1 LLLTPAFADQPPV
14 PRTADGHPDLSGVWQ
29 GGSLSFAV
37 GIENAKKAGQSA
49 EEGEPSYVQ
58 GQDNSPPYQ
67 PGPLPNAKS
76 IWIGAVSTI
85 PSDAACFRA
94 FRASPPCRCRFK
106 FRKRLAS

>member
-49 EEGEPSYVQ
+49 EEATGKPSRIIRCLI
-58 GQDNSPPYQ
+58 N